1 MANEGGVIVV
11 PTDFEDA
18 SGKALELA
26 KDLAGKLGTE
36 VVLVH
41 VYSLP
46 TYTYPGLEPTL
57 LPGFHGEVMQ
67 AAQRAL
73 DDLGMAQG
81 GLRTLLREG
90 DTASEILAVAGELGA
105 RLVVMG
111 THGRK
116 GLSHLFL
123 GSVAE
128 KVVRRSTVPVLTV
141 RAA

>member
-26 KDLAGKLGTE
+26 KNLAGKLGAE

-81 GLRTLLREG
+81 GVRTLLREG
-90 DTASEILAVAGELGA
+90 DTALEILAVAGELGA
-105 RLVVMG
+105 RFIVMG

-128 KVVRRSTVPVLTV
+128 KVVRRSTVPVMTV
-141 RAA
+141 RAP